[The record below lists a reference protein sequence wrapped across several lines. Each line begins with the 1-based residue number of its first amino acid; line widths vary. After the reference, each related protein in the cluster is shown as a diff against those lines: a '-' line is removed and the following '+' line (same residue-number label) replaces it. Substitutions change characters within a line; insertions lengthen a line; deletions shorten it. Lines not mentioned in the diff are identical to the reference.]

1 MAGIENNGFI
11 DPASYYFGYS
21 TFLA

>member
-1 MAGIENNGFI
+1 MTGIENNGFI